1 MWSLPRQPA
10 ARQQDQ
16 GAHVNPRIPLAA
28 LAACV
33 LASGVAACGSDDN
46 SSDAATNSSA
56 AGGGSSV
63 TATLNGAG
71 STFAAPIYQQVG
83 ADLKGK
89 GLTIN
94 YQGVGSGAGV
104 SQFAAG
110 TVDFAG
116 SDPALADED
125 KATIKKGDPI
135 QIPFALGAITA
146 SYNLSGVKSGLKLD
160 GATLAKIYLGKI
172 SSWDDAAIKAQNPG
186 LTIPSTKITVV
197 HRSDS
202 SGTTKGFTQFLANYS
217 PEWKSGPGVDKD
229 IKWPVGTGAKGND
242 GVAAAVK
249 QTDGAIGYVEQAYAL
264 QNGFTFADVKNKS
277 GKYIAPTLESTSA
290 AAEGL
295 TVPADLGVS
304 TIDAANAAAY
314 PIVSQTF
321 AITYADPCKAGMD
334 KNKATGLKTFFAYLL
349 GAGQDT
355 IKKLSYAPIPDA
367 LKAKDQAVVDA
378 MQCNGASIG
387 S

>member
-1 MWSLPRQPA
+1 VLTRSLP
-10 ARQQDQ
+10 
-16 GAHVNPRIPLAA
+16 AA
-28 LAACV
+28 LAAGA
-33 LASGVAACGSDDN
+33 LTFGVAACGSDSN
-46 SSDAATNSSA
+46 SSTSSTSGSSSSSSA
-56 AGGGSSV
+56 K
-63 TATLNGAG
+63 ATLNGAG

-83 ADLKGK
+83 SELKGQ

-110 TVDFAG
+110 TVDYAG
-116 SDPALADED
+116 SDPALTPDDRSA
-125 KATIKKGDPI
+125 IKKGEPI

-160 GATLAKIYLGKI
+160 GATLANIYLGKI
-172 SSWDDAAIKAQNPG
+172 KSWDDAAIKALNPG
-186 LTIPSTKITVV
+186 ASLPSTKITVV

-202 SGTTKGFTQFLANYS
+202 SGTTKGFTGFLAAYS

-229 IKWPVGTGAKGND
+229 IKWPTGTGAKGND

-277 GKYIAPTLESTSA
+277 GKFVAPTLESTSA
-290 AAEGL
+290 AGEGI
-295 TVPADLGVS
+295 TIPADLGIS
-304 TIDAANAAAY
+304 TIDSPNPAAY

-321 AITYADPCKAGMD
+321 AITYKDPCKAGMD
-334 KNKATGLKTFFAYLL
+334 KNKATGLKTFFSYLI
-349 GAGQDT
+349 GTGQDT
-355 IKKLSYAPIPDA
+355 IKKLSYAPIPA
-367 LKAKDQAVVDA
+367 TLKSKDQTAVDG
-378 MQCNGASIG
+378 MQCNGAAIG

>member
-1 MWSLPRQPA
+1 VRTRPL
-10 ARQQDQ
+10 
-16 GAHVNPRIPLAA
+16 LAA
-28 LAACV
+28 VAVGALATGA
-33 LASGVAACGSDDN
+33 AACGSSNND
-46 SSDAATNSSA
+46 SSTSSSGGSSA
-56 AGGGSSV
+56 KASV

-83 ADLKGK
+83 SELKGQ

-104 SQFAAG
+104 AQFTAG
-110 TVDFAG
+110 TIDYAG
-116 SDPALADED
+116 SEPALKPEEA
-125 KATIKKGDPI
+125 AAIKKSTPM
-135 QIPFALGAITA
+135 QVPFALGAITA
-146 SYNLSGVKSGLKLD
+146 SYNLSGVKGGLKLD
-160 GATLAKIYLGKI
+160 GKTLADIYLGKVKT
-172 SSWDDAAIKAQNPG
+172 WDDQAIKSQNPDVQ
-186 LTIPSTKITVV
+186 LPSTKITVV

-229 IKWPVGTGAKGND
+229 IKWPTGTGAKGND

-277 GKYIAPTLESTSA
+277 GQFVAPTLDSTSA
-290 AAEGL
+290 AADGI
-295 TVPADLGVS
+295 TIPADLGID
-304 TIDAANAAAY
+304 TINSPNPAAY

-321 AITYADPCKAGMD
+321 AITYADPCKAGLD
-334 KNKATGLKTFFAYLL
+334 KNKAQGLKTFLSYLL
-349 GAGQDT
+349 GQGQDT
-355 IKKLSYAPIPDA
+355 IKKLSYAPIPA
-367 LKAKDQAVVDA
+367 NLKSQDQAAVNG
-378 MQCNGASIG
+378 MQCNGAAIG

>member
-1 MWSLPRQPA
+1 
-10 ARQQDQ
+10 
-16 GAHVNPRIPLAA
+16 VNPRIPLAA
-28 LAACV
+28 LAACA
-33 LASGVAACGSDDN
+33 LAVSASACGSDDN
-46 SSDAATNSSA
+46 TSDAATNSSSA
-56 AGGGSSV
+56 DGAKV
-63 TATLNGAG
+63 NATLNGAG

-83 ADLKGK
+83 SDLKDQ

-125 KATIKKGDPI
+125 KATIKKGTPI
-135 QIPFALGAITA
+135 QVPFALGAITA
-146 SYNLSGVKSGLKLD
+146 SYNLSGVESGLKLD
-160 GATLAKIYLGKI
+160 GDTLAKIYLGKI
-172 SSWDDAAIKAQNPG
+172 TSWDDAAIKAQNPDVQ
-186 LTIPSTKITVV
+186 IPGTKITVV

-217 PEWKSGPGVDKD
+217 AEWKDGPGVDKD

-249 QTDGAIGYVEQAYAL
+249 QSDGAIGYVEQAYAL

-290 AAEGL
+290 AADGIE
-295 TVPADLGVS
+295 VPEDLGVS
-304 TIDAANAAAY
+304 TIDAPGATAY

-321 AITYADPCKAGMD
+321 AITYADPCKAGLD
-334 KNKATGLKTFFAYLL
+334 KDKAAGLKAMFVYLL
-349 GAGQDT
+349 GDGQDT
-355 IKKLSYAPIPDA
+355 IKKLSYAPIPDS
-367 LKAKDQAVVDA
+367 LKTKDQAAVDA
-378 MQCNGASIG
+378 MQCNGAAIG

>member
-1 MWSLPRQPA
+1 VLNRSLLAVA
-10 ARQQDQ
+10 AA
-16 GAHVNPRIPLAA
+16 GA
-28 LAACV
+28 LATG
-33 LASGVAACGSDDN
+33 LAACGSDDN
-46 SSDAATNSSA
+46 SSSSST
-56 AGGGSSV
+56 GSGGSSSSSKV
-63 TATLNGAG
+63 NATLNGAG

-83 ADLKGK
+83 SDLKGQ

-104 SQFAAG
+104 AQFTAG

-116 SDPALADED
+116 SDPALKPEEE
-125 KATIKKGDPI
+125 KAITKSPPI

-146 SYNLSGVKSGLKLD
+146 SYNVSGVKSGLKLD
-160 GATLAKIYLGKI
+160 GKTLADIYLGKI
-172 SSWDDAAIKAQNPG
+172 KSWDDPAIKVLNSGAS
-186 LTIPSTKITVV
+186 LPSTKITVV

-202 SGTTKGFTQFLANYS
+202 SGTTKGFTGFLANYS
-217 PEWKSGPGVDKD
+217 PEWKSGPGVDKEV
-229 IKWPVGTGAKGND
+229 KWPTGTGAKGND

-277 GKYIAPTLESTSA
+277 GKFVAPTLESTSA
-290 AAEGL
+290 AADGIDI
-295 TVPADLGVS
+295 PANLGIS
-304 TIDAANAAAY
+304 TIDSPNPAAY

-321 AITYADPCKAGMD
+321 AITYTDPCKAGLD
-334 KNKATGLKTFFAYLL
+334 KNVATGLKTMLSYLL
-349 GAGQDT
+349 GQGQDT

-367 LKAKDQAVVDA
+367 LKSKDQAAVDG
-378 MQCNGASIG
+378 MQCNGAAIG

>member
-1 MWSLPRQPA
+1 M
-10 ARQQDQ
+10 Q
-16 GAHVNPRIPLAA
+16 GANVKSRILTTAFAAGA
-28 LAACV
+28 LATG
-33 LASGVAACGSDDN
+33 LAACGSSDD
-46 SSDAATNSSA
+46 SSSTGSASS
-56 AGGGSSV
+56 GGSSV

-89 GLTIN
+89 GLTVN

-110 TVDFAG
+110 TIDFAG

-125 KATIKKGDPI
+125 KAAIKKGEAV

-146 SYNLSGVKSGLKLD
+146 SYNLGGVKSGLKLD
-160 GATLAKIYLGKI
+160 GATLAKIYLGTI
-172 SSWDDAAIKAQNPG
+172 TTWADAAIKSQNPDVN
-186 LTIPSTKITVV
+186 LPSTKITVV

-229 IKWPVGTGAKGND
+229 IKWPTGTGAKGND

-277 GKYIAPTLESTSA
+277 GKYVAPTLESTSA
-290 AAEGL
+290 AAEGIDI
-295 TVPADLGVS
+295 PADLGVS
-304 TIDAANAAAY
+304 TIDAPGAGAY

-321 AITYADPCKAGMD
+321 AIGYQDACKAGLD
-334 KNKATGLKTFFAYLL
+334 KNKATGLKTFFNYLINE
-349 GAGQDT
+349 GQDT
-355 IKKLSYAPIPDA
+355 IKKLAYAPIPDT
-367 LKAKDQAVVDA
+367 LKAKDQAAVDA
-378 MQCNGASIG
+378 MQCNGAEISK
-387 S
+387 

>member
-1 MWSLPRQPA
+1 MTPRILPA
-10 ARQQDQ
+10 AF
-16 GAHVNPRIPLAA
+16 AACA
-28 LAACV
+28 LATG
-33 LASGVAACGSDDN
+33 LAACGSNDN
-46 SSDAATNSSA
+46 SSTASS
-56 AGGGSSV
+56 GSGSSGSTV
-63 TATLNGAG
+63 KATLNGAG

-83 ADLKGK
+83 ADLKSQ
-89 GLTIN
+89 GLTVN

-104 SQFAAG
+104 SQFSAG

-116 SDPALADED
+116 SDPALTPDD
-125 KATIKKGDPI
+125 KATIKKGEPI
-135 QIPFALGAITA
+135 QVPFALGAITA
-146 SYNLSGVKSGLKLD
+146 SYKLSGVDSGLKLD

-172 SSWDDAAIKAQNPG
+172 TSWDDAAIKAQNPG
-186 LTIPSTKITVV
+186 VNVPGTKITVV

-249 QTDGAIGYVEQAYAL
+249 QSDGSIGYVEQAYAL

-277 GKYIAPTLESTSA
+277 GKYVAPTIESTSA
-290 AAEGL
+290 AGEGL
-295 TVPADLGVS
+295 DVPADLGVS
-304 TIDAANAAAY
+304 TIDSANAAAY

-321 AITYADPCKAGMD
+321 AITYADPCKSGA
-334 KNKATGLKTFFAYLL
+334 NATKAKGLKQLMSYLL
-349 GAGQDT
+349 GNGQDT
-355 IKKLSYAPIPDA
+355 IKKLSYAPIPDS
-367 LKAKDQAVVDA
+367 LKTKDQAVVDA
-378 MQCNGASIG
+378 MQCNGAAIG

>member
-1 MWSLPRQPA
+1 M
-10 ARQQDQ
+10 Q
-16 GAHVNPRIPLAA
+16 GANVKSRILTTAFAAGA
-28 LAACV
+28 LATG
-33 LASGVAACGSDDN
+33 LAACGSSDDAN
-46 SSDAATNSSA
+46 ATASASS
-56 AGGGSSV
+56 GGSSV

-83 ADLKGK
+83 ADLKAK

-125 KATIKKGDPI
+125 KAAIKKGKPI

-160 GATLAKIYLGKI
+160 GATLANIYLGKVT
-172 SSWDDAAIKAQNPG
+172 SWDDPAIKAQNPG
-186 LTIPSTKITVV
+186 TDIPSTKITVV

-217 PEWKSGPGVDKD
+217 PEWKNGPGVDKD
-229 IKWPVGTGAKGND
+229 IKWPTGTGAKGND
-242 GVAAAVK
+242 GVAASVK
-249 QTDGAIGYVEQAYAL
+249 QTDGAIGYGEQAYSL
-264 QNGFTFADVKNKS
+264 QNGFTFADVKNKA
-277 GKYIAPTLESTSA
+277 GIYVAPTLESTSA
-290 AAEGL
+290 AAEGIEI
-295 TVPADLGVS
+295 PADLGVS
-304 TIDAANAAAY
+304 TIDSANAAAY

-321 AITYADPCKAGMD
+321 AITYADPCNAGADATKA
-334 KNKATGLKTFFAYLL
+334 KGLKQLMSYLL
-349 GAGQDT
+349 GNGQDT
-355 IKKLSYAPIPDA
+355 IKKLSYAPI
-367 LKAKDQAVVDA
+367 
-378 MQCNGASIG
+378 
-387 S
+387 

>member
-1 MWSLPRQPA
+1 MKSRILPA
-10 ARQQDQ
+10 AF
-16 GAHVNPRIPLAA
+16 AAAA
-28 LAACV
+28 LATG
-33 LASGVAACGSDDN
+33 LAACGSSDDD
-46 SSDAATNSSA
+46 SSTNSSA
-56 AGGGSSV
+56 SGSDAQAAV

-83 ADLKGK
+83 SDLKGK

-116 SDPALADED
+116 SDPALTDDDTAS
-125 KATIKKGDPI
+125 IKKGEPV

-146 SYNLSGVKSGLKLD
+146 SYKLGGVDSGLKLD
-160 GATLAKIYLGKI
+160 GSTLANIYLGKI
-172 SSWDDAAIKAQNPG
+172 TSWDDAAIKGQNPDVQ
-186 LTIPSTKITVV
+186 LPSTKITVV

-217 PEWKSGPGVDKD
+217 PAWKSGPGVDKD
-229 IKWPVGTGAKGND
+229 IKWPTGTGAKGND

-290 AAEGL
+290 AAEGIEI
-295 TVPADLGVS
+295 PADLGVS
-304 TIDAANAAAY
+304 TIDAPGASAY

-321 AITYADPCKAGMD
+321 AIAYKDACKAGLD
-334 KNKATGLKTFFAYLL
+334 KNKATGLKTFFNYLIND
-349 GAGQDT
+349 GQDT
-355 IKKLSYAPIPDA
+355 IKKLSYAPIPDS
-367 LKAKDQAVVDA
+367 LKTKDQAAVDA
-378 MQCNGASIG
+378 MQCNGAAITS
-387 S
+387 

>member
-1 MWSLPRQPA
+1 MTT
-10 ARQQDQ
+10 
-16 GAHVNPRIPLAA
+16 VNPRIFPAA
-28 LAACV
+28 LAACA
-33 LASGVAACGSDDN
+33 LATGVAACGSSDDD
-46 SSDAATNSSA
+46 SSSA
-56 AGGGSSV
+56 STSASGTPAASTTQSV
-63 TATLNGAG
+63 SATLNGAG
-71 STFAAPIYQQVG
+71 STFAAPIYQQLG
-83 ADLKGK
+83 SDLKGK

-116 SDPALADED
+116 SDPALTDDDRTA
-125 KATIKKGDPI
+125 IKKGEAT

-146 SYNLSGVKSGLKLD
+146 SYNLDGVKSGLKLD

-172 SSWDDAAIKAQNPG
+172 TSWDDAAIKSQNPDAT
-186 LTIPSTKITVV
+186 LPSTKITVV

-229 IKWPVGTGAKGND
+229 IKWPTGTGAKGND

-249 QTDGAIGYVEQAYAL
+249 QTSGAIGYVEQAYAL

-277 GKYIAPTLESTSA
+277 GKYIAPTLDSTSA
-290 AAEGL
+290 AAEGIDI
-295 TVPADLGVS
+295 PADLGVS
-304 TIDAANAAAY
+304 TIDAPGATAY

-321 AITYADPCKAGMD
+321 AIAYTDACKAGLD
-334 KNKATGLKTFFAYLL
+334 KNKAAGLKSFFTYLL
-349 GAGQDT
+349 NEGQDT
-355 IKKLSYAPIPDA
+355 IKKLSYAPIPDS
-367 LKAKDQAVVDA
+367 LKTKDQAAVDA
-378 MQCNGASIG
+378 MQCNGAAIS
-387 S
+387 

>member
-1 MWSLPRQPA
+1 VNSRILP
-10 ARQQDQ
+10 
-16 GAHVNPRIPLAA
+16 AA
-28 LAACV
+28 LAAGV
-33 LASGVAACGSDDN
+33 LATGVAACGSSND
-46 SSDAATNSSA
+46 SSSSASTNSAS
-56 AGGGSSV
+56 GGGSSV
-63 TATLNGAG
+63 SATLNGAG

-83 ADLKGK
+83 ADLKGQ

-116 SDPALADED
+116 SDPALADAD
-125 KATIKKGDPI
+125 KASIKKGTPI

-172 SSWDDAAIKAQNPG
+172 TSWDDAAIKAQNPA

-277 GKYIAPTLESTSA
+277 GKYVAPTLESTSA
-290 AAEGL
+290 AADGIDI
-295 TVPADLGVS
+295 PADLGVS
-304 TIDAANAAAY
+304 TIDAPGATAY

-321 AITYADPCKAGMD
+321 AISYADPCKAGLD
-334 KNKATGLKTFFAYLL
+334 KNKATGLKTFFSYLL

-367 LKAKDQAVVDA
+367 LKTKDQAVVDA
-378 MQCNGASIG
+378 MQCNGTAITS
-387 S
+387 

>member
-1 MWSLPRQPA
+1 
-10 ARQQDQ
+10 
-16 GAHVNPRIPLAA
+16 VNPRFPLAA
-28 LAACV
+28 VAACV
-33 LASGVAACGSDDN
+33 LATGVAACGSDD
-46 SSDAATNSSA
+46 SSSGSTASGSASSA
-56 AGGGSSV
+56 SV

-83 ADLKGK
+83 ADLKDK

-116 SDPALADED
+116 SDPALTDDDRA
-125 KATIKKGDPI
+125 AIKKGDAV
-135 QIPFALGAITA
+135 QVPFALGAITA
-146 SYNLSGVKSGLKLD
+146 SYNLNGVDSGLKLD
-160 GATLAKIYLGKI
+160 GATLANIYLGKI
-172 SSWDDAAIKAQNPG
+172 TSWDDAAIKAQNPDAS
-186 LTIPSTKITVV
+186 LPSTKITVV

-202 SGTTKGFTQFLANYS
+202 SGTTKGFTQFLAAYS

-290 AAEGL
+290 AADGIEI
-295 TVPADLGVS
+295 PADLGIS
-304 TIDAANAAAY
+304 TIDAPGASAY

-321 AITYADPCKAGMD
+321 VIAYADACKAGLD
-334 KNKATGLKTFFAYLL
+334 KNKATGLKTFFSYLL
-349 GAGQDT
+349 GDGQET
-355 IKKLSYAPIPDA
+355 IKKLSYAPIPDS
-367 LKAKDQAVVDA
+367 LKTKDQAAVDA
-378 MQCNGASIG
+378 MQCNGAAIG

>member
-1 MWSLPRQPA
+1 VKSRILPTAFA
-10 ARQQDQ
+10 A
-16 GAHVNPRIPLAA
+16 AA
-28 LAACV
+28 LATG
-33 LASGVAACGSDDN
+33 LAACGSDDSN
-46 SSDAATNSSA
+46 SSTNSS
-56 AGGGSSV
+56 GGSSASASV

-83 ADLKGK
+83 SDLKDK

-125 KATIKKGDPI
+125 KAAIKKGEAV

-172 SSWDDAAIKAQNPG
+172 TSWDDAAIKSQNPDVN
-186 LTIPSTKITVV
+186 LPSTKITVV

-229 IKWPVGTGAKGND
+229 IKWPTGTGAKGND

-277 GKYIAPTLESTSA
+277 GKYVAPTLESTSA
-290 AAEGL
+290 AAEGIDI
-295 TVPADLGVS
+295 PADLGVS
-304 TIDAANAAAY
+304 TIDAPGAGAY

-321 AITYADPCKAGMD
+321 AIGYKDACKAGLD
-334 KNKATGLKTFFAYLL
+334 KNKATGLKTFFNYLIND
-349 GAGQDT
+349 GQDT
-355 IKKLSYAPIPDA
+355 IKKLSYAPIPDS
-367 LKAKDQAVVDA
+367 LKAKDQAAVDA
-378 MQCNGASIG
+378 MQCNGAAIG